1 MHCWVGSMDDGEEIQ
16 DCDSLK
22 AACEQ
27 AGDSPPPRE
36 RRRLIKRA
44 VELGCTEHVPD
55 SWEAT

>member
-1 MHCWVGSMDDGEEIQ
+1 MDDEEIH
-16 DCDSLK
+16 DCAELK
-22 AACEQ
+22 TACEQ
-27 AGDSPPPRE
+27 AGDSPPPKE